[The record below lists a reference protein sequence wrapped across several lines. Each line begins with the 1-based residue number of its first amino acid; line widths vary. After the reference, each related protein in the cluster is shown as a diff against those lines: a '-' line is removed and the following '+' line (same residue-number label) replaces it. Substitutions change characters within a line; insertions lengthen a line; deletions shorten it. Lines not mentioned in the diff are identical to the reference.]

1 MRGAFSEFAE
11 RLVENGS
18 TVTPTKGKVPVV
30 PRWQNPRPADP
41 QWLPGAGGQSIPGP
55 HARRVGA
62 GLVAD
67 RLELANAVLPLR
79 KKAAPFVLP
88 S

>member
-30 PRWQNPRPADP
+30 PRRQNPRPADP
-41 QWLPGAGGQSIPGP
+41 QWLSQVLAANRYPAHMLGAS
-55 HARRVGA
+55 ARA
-62 GLVAD
+62 
-67 RLELANAVLPLR
+67 
-79 KKAAPFVLP
+79 
-88 S
+88 